1 VKTTHEYKIGDLV
14 RMPWDAHYWWSETV
28 GLVIGF
34 EDIVPNP
41 AHRTLK
47 ILVGRDKHTRFGAG
61 FVELVSES
69 R

>member
-1 VKTTHEYKIGDLV
+1 MKTSHEYKIGDLV
-14 RMPWDAHYWWSETV
+14 RMPHDDHYWWSETV

-47 ILVGRDKHTRFGAG
+47 IMVGRDKHARFGAG

>member
-1 VKTTHEYKIGDLV
+1 
-14 RMPWDAHYWWSETV
+14 MPHDDHYWWSETV

-34 EDIVPNP
+34 EDLVPNP

-47 ILVGRDKHTRFGAG
+47 IMVGRDKHARFGAG
-61 FVELVSES
+61 FVELISES